1 MKGVL
6 HMQQQSNSNLILGSA
21 SGIGEAQVFLLYM
34 VTTPTAEC
42 PLRTMVYLQGP
53 SLSGNMFC
61 FICYVAKILIRVLF
75 EIPTYNLVFISSL
88 RSRSIDLIRMDPP
101 HTEWWFFKNFFM
113 RCPPLQ
119 LFFPLSTGQHL
130 QDPTF
135 CICKWVCRW
144 LNHSERKRAKSS
156 FKRCHSEERIYMYIW
171 LWQGESR
178 IFDIWSHSLST
189 ACYWG
194 TDSLYRWSS
203 VFGKDFTV
211 QNHK

>member
-1 MKGVL
+1 
-6 HMQQQSNSNLILGSA
+6 MQQQSNSNLILGSA

-101 HTEWWFFKNFFM
+101 HTE
-113 RCPPLQ
+113 
-119 LFFPLSTGQHL
+119 
-130 QDPTF
+130 
-135 CICKWVCRW
+135 
-144 LNHSERKRAKSS
+144 
-156 FKRCHSEERIYMYIW
+156 
-171 LWQGESR
+171 
-178 IFDIWSHSLST
+178 
-189 ACYWG
+189 
-194 TDSLYRWSS
+194 
-203 VFGKDFTV
+203 
-211 QNHK
+211 

>member
-1 MKGVL
+1 
-6 HMQQQSNSNLILGSA
+6 
-21 SGIGEAQVFLLYM
+21 
-34 VTTPTAEC
+34 
-42 PLRTMVYLQGP
+42 
-53 SLSGNMFC
+53 MFC
-61 FICYVAKILIRVLF
+61 FICYVAKILVRVLF

-88 RSRSIDLIRMDPP
+88 RSRSIDLIKMDPP

-171 LWQGESR
+171 LWQGESDH
-178 IFDIWSHSLST
+178 ILCPQHVIEELTAYIDGQASLEKT
-189 ACYWG
+189 
-194 TDSLYRWSS
+194 SL
-203 VFGKDFTV
+203 FKTT
-211 QNHK
+211 NK